1 MLVFR
6 PVRDVMEVRGVQMG
20 REGQMGLVVVAVFV

>member
-20 REGQMGLVVVAVFV
+20 MGVVAEAAVFV